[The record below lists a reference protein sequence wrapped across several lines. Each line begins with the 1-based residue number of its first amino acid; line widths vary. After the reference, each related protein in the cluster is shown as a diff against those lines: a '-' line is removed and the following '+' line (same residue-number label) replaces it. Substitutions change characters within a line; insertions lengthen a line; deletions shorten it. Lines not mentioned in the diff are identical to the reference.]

1 MMLVRAYISNMAL
14 ENTVLAWSTQ
24 VPPICRVYE
33 GQPME
38 RALASWMMVLKG
50 EELKGLLSDRGAALK
65 AQQELF

>member
-1 MMLVRAYISNMAL
+1 MAL
-14 ENTVLAWSTQ
+14 KNTVLAWSTQ

-50 EELKGLLSDRGAALK
+50 EELKGLLSDRGAARIILNCKSRK
-65 AQQELF
+65 ATVAQSSE

>member
-14 ENTVLAWSTQ
+14 KNTVLAWSTQ
-24 VPPICRVYE
+24 VPPICRVYSL
-33 GQPME
+33 
-38 RALASWMMVLKG
+38 ALASWMMVLKG